1 MEKNN
6 KNVKS
11 KYSLRENTGFCG
23 FSFARQEGKWKN
35 AKNIDFLCVEKT
47 GWKLCIL
54 HKKYRQFWRKEEI
67 SKNRKCK
74 IKLPQRLVGQKTTVK
89 VVTMNKKYNNLR
101 SNSKARVNKI
111 YQSDQSRKNI
121 AKMTIFKKRE
131 DFFYLWRGAEKG
143 LEIQEIAWLF
153 CLFMIIYEYDFRPL
167 WAFYALWGVC
177 GTV

>member
-1 MEKNN
+1 MEENN
-6 KNVKS
+6 KNVKARIIRS
-11 KYSLRENTGFCG
+11 KLP
-23 FSFARQEGKWKN
+23 KN
-35 AKNIDFLCVEKT
+35 SCFLWRDERKIKKTKKISDFLRVEKT
-47 GWKLCIL
+47 GRKLYIL
-54 HKKYRQFWRKEEI
+54 HKKYRQFWQKEEI

-131 DFFYLWRGAEKG
+131 DFFYL
-143 LEIQEIAWLF
+143 
-153 CLFMIIYEYDFRPL
+153 
-167 WAFYALWGVC
+167 
-177 GTV
+177 